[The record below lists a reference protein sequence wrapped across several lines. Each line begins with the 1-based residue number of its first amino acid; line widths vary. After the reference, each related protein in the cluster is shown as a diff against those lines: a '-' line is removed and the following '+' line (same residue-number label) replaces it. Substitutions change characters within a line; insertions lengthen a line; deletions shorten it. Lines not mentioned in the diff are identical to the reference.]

1 MIWSPPRVL
10 EWLGDPAIGGSWSGG
25 RDRYVEPAHRHSD
38 EGSLVMII
46 SQKFQV
52 KRPLSVVW
60 EALADVTLVAE
71 CLPGAELTE
80 ADDGRNYKGKMKIKV
95 GPINAVF
102 LGNAIVQRDRANMS
116 GTVEG
121 SGADTGS
128 GSRAKASMRY
138 ALTPVEGGSA
148 TEVAVESDIQLSGAL
163 AQFGRSDIINDISQ
177 RLIDAFAENLQAR
190 LASGDEGSDSLPSS
204 DEINAFGILFSVL
217 WARMKRIF
225 GRF

>member
-1 MIWSPPRVL
+1 MIWSPPRAL
-10 EWLGDPAIGGSWSGG
+10 EWLDDPAIVGSEAGGC
-25 RDRYVEPAHRHSD
+25 DRYVEPTHRYSD

-46 SQKFQV
+46 SPKFQV

-138 ALTPVEGGSA
+138 ALTPVEDGSA

>member
-1 MIWSPPRVL
+1 
-10 EWLGDPAIGGSWSGG
+10 
-25 RDRYVEPAHRHSD
+25 
-38 EGSLVMII
+38 
-46 SQKFQV
+46 
-52 KRPLSVVW
+52 
-60 EALADVTLVAE
+60 
-71 CLPGAELTE
+71 
-80 ADDGRNYKGKMKIKV
+80 MKIKV

-190 LASGDEGSDSLPSS
+190 LASGDEGSDSLPPS
-204 DEINAFGILFSVL
+204 DEINAFGILFAVL

>member
-1 MIWSPPRVL
+1 MK
-10 EWLGDPAIGGSWSGG
+10 
-25 RDRYVEPAHRHSD
+25 
-38 EGSLVMII
+38 I

-95 GPINAVF
+95 GPITAVF
-102 LGNAIVQRDRANMS
+102 SGNATVDRDRANWS

-138 ALTPVEGGSA
+138 ALTPLEGDTT
-148 TEVAVESDIQLSGAL
+148 TEVVVESDIQLYGSL
-163 AQFGRSDIINDISQ
+163 AQFGHSDIINDISQ
-177 RLIDAFAENLQAR
+177 RLTDAFADNLQAR
-190 LASGDEGSDSLPSS
+190 LASGDEGSESLPSS
-204 DEINAFGILFSVL
+204 DEINAFGILFAVL
-217 WARMKRIF
+217 WARMKSIF